1 LPDQETK
8 LAYNG
13 IKVTKEALS
22 VSTTAENKMPSL
34 DHWHEHGGLV
44 ARGVLIDYKYWY
56 EQKAAA
62 EGKSGAD
69 AVCHPFDGHRIKISD
84 IEAVAKQQNVE
95 FRPGDVLLVRTG
107 ATEVMEAPSPS
118 DFGMLQQK
126 LQLSGVDG
134 SMATVKWLWNQH
146 FAAVAG
152 DSIAFEAI
160 PPLNEEG
167 ESAEMENLGRC
178 TFNSQGLY

>member
-13 IKVTKEALS
+13 IKVTKAALS

-69 AVCHPFDGHRIKISD
+69 AVCHPFDGHRINISD

-95 FRPGDVLLVRTG
+95 FRPGDV
-107 ATEVMEAPSPS
+107 
-118 DFGMLQQK
+118 QQK